1 MTATDTAAAGLRA
14 MIASGELAAGA
25 QLPPEPDLCARLGVS
40 RGSLREAVRSLA
52 ALGMLEPRHGAGTFV
67 SALRPAHMLAGFA
80 AMVDV
85 LPLDGILELFDTRRA
100 VECQAAALA
109 AARADGKVIAR
120 LRELQA
126 RLSATEDEQEL
137 HDLDHEFHTTICA
150 ASGNETL
157 AALAGVLRSR
167 GRHYNVYG
175 SAQGTAVRAAS
186 DQGHEALIDAL
197 AAHDPTAAAA
207 AAGAHLTRT
216 ERWLRQLRPAP
227 EPG

>member
-14 MIASGELAAGA
+14 MIASGELAPGSR
-25 QLPPEPDLCARLGVS
+25 LPPEPELCARLGVS

-52 ALGMLEPRHGAGTFV
+52 TLGMLEPRHGAGTFV
-67 SALRPAHMLAGFA
+67 SALHPPHMLAGFA

-85 LPLDGILELFDTRRA
+85 LPLDGLLELFDTRRA
-100 VECQAAALA
+100 VECHAAALA
-109 AARADGKVIAR
+109 AARADAKVVAR
-120 LRELQA
+120 LRDIQE
-126 RLSATEDEQEL
+126 RLSATADEQEL
-137 HDLDHEFHTTICA
+137 HDLDHEFHSTVCA

-175 SAQGTAVRAAS
+175 SSQGAAVRAAS

-197 AAHDPTAAAA
+197 AARDPAAAAA
-207 AAGAHLTRT
+207 AAGAHLSRT
-216 ERWLRQLRPAP
+216 EKWLRRLRPDP
-227 EPG
+227 EPS